1 MFVKAVGVQRYK
13 LAAAVLSLA
22 AAMSAASECYANNV
36 LFNGAGSS
44 AAFNLLAQ
52 AARISSGTPPHQFGV
67 CGDHNWTKKSGTA
80 TGDDGRSTSIS
91 KVGGSIWIVWNDTPE
106 PNRTVCAYLNI
117 DSVVGNRLFY
127 AVPKGTLDLSAV
139 TALEAGDNVV
149 PLLPLDEKIPANIIA
164 DLNGQPFNAAPTD
177 IRPEDAKFAT
187 TRALTPLLS
196 GGLGYGPG
204 PIGADIVSAFSTKF
218 AQVVDFN
225 ISGTDPITGKPV
237 PASTTL
243 DVGAQI
249 LLVLVNATDTVT
261 GHLGNAA
268 FNNVDRF
275 VLAKVFDGTLTR
287 TRDLIP
293 SSGLAD
299 FPLHVLNREPLSGTF
314 NTFEFCIPRTV
325 EVNTTQELGVNG
337 TANNPLNLKDPHDT
351 DATRQ
356 RVIGTG
362 EMVSEL
368 ASPSHAD
375 FIGYAFFSFGNVKSL
390 VATGKYLAVDGVDP
404 LYDHHSV
411 SNGVLPTCTA
421 PCPGVLTFPNI
432 VNGSYP
438 IWNVLRVATLSP
450 TPSGVSALVSAAQKE
465 VASIPEIVPIAQ
477 LHVFRSHYLQ
487 AGVLPSNG
495 HLKAEAGG
503 DVGGAV
509 FTVQADLDN
518 ITDTGK
524 ELTGFRQ

>member
-1 MFVKAVGVQRYK
+1 MKVEVCVQKYK

-22 AAMSAASECYANNV
+22 AVMSLTSECYANV
-36 LFNGAGSS
+36 APMFNGAGSS
-44 AAFNLLAQ
+44 AAFNLFAL
-52 AARISSGTPPHQFGV
+52 AARISKGGSPPSGV
-67 CGDHNWTKKSGTA
+67 CGNHNWTKMKKA
-80 TGDDGRSTSIS
+80 TGDDSRSSSIV
-91 KVGGSIWIVWNDTPE
+91 KVTGNVWIVWDDTPE
-106 PNRTVCAYLNI
+106 PNRTVCAYLQI
-117 DSVVGNRLFY
+117 DSIVGNRLFY
-127 AVPKGTLDLSAV
+127 AVPTGTLDLSAV
-139 TALEAGDNVV
+139 TAGEAGDNIV
-149 PLLPLDEKIPANIIA
+149 PLLPSDEKIPANIIA
-164 DLNGQPFNAAPTD
+164 DLNGQPFNNAPTD
-177 IRPEDAKFAT
+177 IRPEDAKFGT
-187 TRALTPLLS
+187 TRALTPLGS
-196 GGLGYGPG
+196 GGGLGYGPG
-204 PIGADIVSAFSTKF
+204 PVGASILSAFSTKS

-225 ISGTDPITGKPV
+225 ISGTDPITGKTV
-237 PASTTL
+237 PPSTTL
-243 DVGAQI
+243 NVGAQV
-249 LLVLVNATDTVT
+249 LLVLVNSSDALT
-261 GHLGNAA
+261 GHLGNSA

-275 VLAKVFDGTLTR
+275 VLSKVFDGTLTR

-293 SSGLAD
+293 SSGLSD

-325 EVNTTQELGVNG
+325 EVNTTQELGVNPG
-337 TANNPLNLKDPHDT
+337 APGGNPLNLTGPHDS

-368 ASPSHAD
+368 STITDS
-375 FIGYAFFSFGNVKSL
+375 IGYAFFSFGNVKPL

-404 LYDHHSV
+404 LYDHYSV
-411 SNGVLPTCTA
+411 SNGVLPTCA
-421 PCPGVLTFPNI
+421 NPCPGALSFPN
-432 VNGSYP
+432 VLNGSYP
-438 IWNVLRVATLSP
+438 IWNVLRVATALP
-450 TPSGVSALVSAAQKE
+450 APSGVSAMVSAAQSQ

-503 DVGGAV
+503 DMGGAV

>member
-1 MFVKAVGVQRYK
+1 MKVEVCAQKYK

-22 AAMSAASECYANNV
+22 AVMSLTSECYANV
-36 LFNGAGSS
+36 APKFNGAGSS
-44 AAFNLLAQ
+44 AAFNLFAL
-52 AARISSGTPPHQFGV
+52 AARISNGGTPPSGV
-67 CGDHNWTKKSGTA
+67 CGNHNWTKKSTA
-80 TGDDGRSTSIS
+80 TGDDSRSSSIS
-91 KVGGSIWIVWNDTPE
+91 KVTGDVWIVWNDTPE
-106 PNRTVCAYLNI
+106 PNRTVCAYLKI
-117 DSVVGNRLFY
+117 DSIVGSRLFY
-127 AVPKGTLDLSAV
+127 AVPKGTLDLTGV
-139 TALEAGDNVV
+139 TAGEAGDNAV
-149 PLLPLDEKIPANIIA
+149 PLLPTDEAIPANIIA

-177 IRPEDAKFAT
+177 IRPEDAKFGT
-187 TRALTPLLS
+187 TRALTPLTS

-204 PIGADIVSAFSTKF
+204 PVGASILSAFSTKS

-225 ISGTDPITGKPV
+225 ISGTDPITGKTV

-243 DVGAQI
+243 NVGAQV
-249 LLVLVNATDTVT
+249 LLVLANKTDTLT
-261 GHLGNAA
+261 GHLGNSA

-275 VLAKVFDGTLTR
+275 VLSKVFDGTLTR

-293 SSGLAD
+293 SSGLSD

-314 NTFEFCIPRTV
+314 NTFEFCIPRTI
-325 EVNTTQELGVNG
+325 EVNSTQELGVNPG
-337 TANNPLNLKDPHDT
+337 ASGGNPLNLTGPHDS

-356 RVIGTG
+356 RVVGTS
-362 EMVSEL
+362 EMVGEL
-368 ASPSHAD
+368 GTITDS
-375 FIGYAFFSFGNVKSL
+375 IGYAFFSFGNVSSL

-404 LYDHHSV
+404 LFDHYTV
-411 SNGVLPTCTA
+411 SNGVLPTCTP
-421 PCPGVLTFPNI
+421 PCPGVLTFPNV

-438 IWNVLRVATLSP
+438 IWNVLRVATASP
-450 TPSGVSALVSAAQKE
+450 APAGVTALVSAAQSQ
-465 VASIPEIVPIAQ
+465 VATVPEIVPIAH

-503 DVGGAV
+503 DMGGAV